1 MPHNCC
7 AYKCTYTSDKNPDLH
22 FFEVPKP
29 KKIRKMWQ
37 DRIRREDWEP
47 TKWTTVCSRHFLP
60 SDIRPPNLN
69 TPEQFRKTKLK
80 DGVIPHLNLRGEEN
94 DERARRPTKTAMK
107 ARSSDETPS
116 SSMTVTDEDSCLPND
131 PFFSND
137 DYDETDH
144 LRKEVE
150 ELRQK
155 LLASQD
161 KSDNLEILLTES
173 RKDSARL
180 QKEVNNL
187 NGKLFRYANLS
198 PEQIQQYSNIDKNA
212 FDTLAEYLKRFEQV
226 TYGAASSS
234 TQ

>member
-1 MPHNCC
+1 
-7 AYKCTYTSDKNPDLH
+7 
-22 FFEVPKP
+22 
-29 KKIRKMWQ
+29 
-37 DRIRREDWEP
+37 
-47 TKWTTVCSRHFLP
+47 
-60 SDIRPPNLN
+60 
-69 TPEQFRKTKLK
+69 
-80 DGVIPHLNLRGEEN
+80 
-94 DERARRPTKTAMK
+94 
-107 ARSSDETPS
+107 
-116 SSMTVTDEDSCLPND
+116 MTVTDEDSCLPND
-131 PFFSND
+131 PFFSNN

-161 KSDNLEILLTES
+161 KSDNLEILLTEF
-173 RKDSARL
+173 REDSARL